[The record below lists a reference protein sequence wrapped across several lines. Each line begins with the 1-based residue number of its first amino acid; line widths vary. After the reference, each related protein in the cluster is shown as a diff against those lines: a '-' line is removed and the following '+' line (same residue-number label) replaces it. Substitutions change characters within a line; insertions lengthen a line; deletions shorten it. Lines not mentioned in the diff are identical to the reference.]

1 MISWYVYSFQTFE
14 GIPEY
19 NQSTIVIVQN
29 QDNINLPTYI
39 QNEMDEIEV
48 QVINIDGSVPYE
60 IDDEVVIV
68 PNLEEM
74 MKLLH

>member
-1 MISWYVYSFQTFE
+1 M
-14 GIPEY
+14 
-19 NQSTIVIVQN
+19 IVQN